1 MSNLKPHTPKSFLER
16 PEGKV
21 GVALSVAL
29 ASAAGYGV
37 YLALPLLITLVTNIL
52 YLGALC
58 ALLGGVLYLCLDRR
72 FRSFLSYAYRAFW
85 RWTVGIVI
93 EIDPIGIMK
102 SHIAELAGKLGSMRD
117 QLGGLRGQI
126 RHIERVM
133 QENTAQ
139 RDGAM
144 QLALSARD
152 APEHAAAGRFQAR
165 HAVKLEES
173 NDNLAAMKAQLEA
186 LFRVLKKLYDASEM
200 VLSDMQST
208 VDIKSR
214 ERASMRAAY
223 SVYRSAFA
231 ILQGESEGR
240 EMYDRALEFLNEDYS
255 QKLGEIEMFMDF
267 SDGLIKGADLQK
279 LSYDVEATQKL
290 DAWEQRLSNGLLA
303 SAPLPHARVAAPLA
317 SPEADPLDT
326 LLDDSLRRN
335 AR

>member
-1 MSNLKPHTPKSFLER
+1 MSNLKPHAPKSFLER
-16 PEGKV
+16 PEGKIGAV
-21 GVALSVAL
+21 TSVAL
-29 ASAAGYGV
+29 VAAAGYGA
-37 YLALPLLITLVTNIL
+37 YLALPVLITFVTNVL

-58 ALLGGVLYLCLDRR
+58 ALFGGALYVGLDRR
-72 FRSFLSYAYRAFW
+72 FRVFLSYAYRAFW
-85 RWTVGIVI
+85 RWAVGVVI

-102 SHIAELAGKLGSMRD
+102 SHIAELGHKLGMMRE
-117 QLGGLRGQI
+117 QLGALLGQI
-126 RHIERVM
+126 RHIERVI
-133 QENTAQ
+133 QENSAQ

-144 QLALSARD
+144 QLALTARN
-152 APEHAAAGRFQAR
+152 APEHATAGRLSAR

-173 NDNLAAMKAQLEA
+173 NANLNGMKSQLEA

-214 ERASMRAAY
+214 ERESMKAAY

-231 ILQGESEGR
+231 ILQGESDGR
-240 EMYDRALEFLNEDYS
+240 EMYDRALEFLNEDYA

-279 LSYDVEATQKL
+279 LAYDDEATRKL
-290 DAWEQRLSNGLLA
+290 DAWEARLSNGLLGGIAAARTSAVVTPA
-303 SAPLPHARVAAPLA
+303 S
-317 SPEADPLDT
+317 ETDPLDSF
-326 LLDDSLRRN
+326 LDAPRAK

>member
-1 MSNLKPHTPKSFLER
+1 MSNLNLQSSKSFLQR

-21 GVALSVAL
+21 GAVFSVGL
-29 ASAAGYGV
+29 AAAAGYGA
-37 YLALPLLITLVTNIL
+37 YLALPVLITFVTNVL

-58 ALLGGVLYLCLDRR
+58 AVLAGALYLCLDRR
-72 FRSFLSYAYRAFW
+72 FRTFLSYAYRAFW
-85 RWTVGIVI
+85 RWLTGIVI

-102 SHIAELAGKLGSMRD
+102 SHIHELGNKLGSMRE
-117 QLGGLRGQI
+117 QLGALHGQV
-126 RHIERVM
+126 RHIERVI
-133 QENTAQ
+133 QENSEQ

-144 QLALSARD
+144 QLAMSAKL
-152 APEHAAAGRFQAR
+152 APEHAAAGRLQAR

-173 NDNLAAMKAQLEA
+173 NDNLAAMKAQLEG

-208 VDIKSR
+208 VDIKTR
-214 ERASMRAAY
+214 ERASMKAAY

-240 EMYDRALEFLNEDYS
+240 EMYDRALEFLNEDYA

-267 SDGLIKGADLQK
+267 SGGLIKGADLQN
-279 LSYDVEATQKL
+279 LAYDVQASQKL
-290 DAWEQRLSNGLLA
+290 EAWEQRLSNGLLSPTPALRVEDTSAEAVA
-303 SAPLPHARVAAPLA
+303 S
-317 SPEADPLDT
+317 DPLDSI
-326 LLDDSLRRN
+326 LDSSPRTR

>member
-1 MSNLKPHTPKSFLER
+1 MSNLKPHVAKSFLER

-21 GVALSVAL
+21 GVVTSAALVA
-29 ASAAGYGV
+29 AAGYGA
-37 YLALPLLITLVTNIL
+37 YLALPILISFVTNVL

-58 ALLGGVLYLCLDRR
+58 ALLGGALYLCLDRR
-72 FRSFLSYAYRAFW
+72 FRALLSYAYRAFW
-85 RWTVGIVI
+85 GWVVGVVI

-102 SHIAELAGKLGSMRD
+102 SHIAELGHKLGSMRE
-117 QLGGLRGQI
+117 QLGALHGQI

-133 QENTAQ
+133 QENSAQ
-139 RDGAM
+139 RDDAM
-144 QLALSARD
+144 QLALTAKN
-152 APEHAAAGRFQAR
+152 APEHATAGRLSAR

-173 NDNLAAMKAQLEA
+173 NDNLGSMKAQLEA

-214 ERASMRAAY
+214 ERESMKAAY

-240 EMYDRALEFLNEDYS
+240 EMYDRALEFLNEDYA

-267 SDGLIKGADLQK
+267 SEGLIKGADLQR
-279 LSYDVEATQKL
+279 LAYDDEATRKL
-290 DAWEQRLSNGLLA
+290 DAWEARLSNSLLSS
-303 SAPLPHARVAAPLA
+303 SAAATVQPV
-317 SPEADPLDT
+317 EVDPLDS
-326 LLDDSLRRN
+326 LLETPRAK